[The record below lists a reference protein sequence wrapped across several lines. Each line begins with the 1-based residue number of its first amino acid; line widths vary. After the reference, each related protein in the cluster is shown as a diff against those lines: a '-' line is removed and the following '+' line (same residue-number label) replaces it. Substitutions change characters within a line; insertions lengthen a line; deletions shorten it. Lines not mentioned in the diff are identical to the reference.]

1 VTPGWIFYSNVAR
14 ARASLLERRA
24 LHMNIYVA
32 LSQIIVILSLSS
44 HRPGSFCDVH
54 VPGPQFDMSPL
65 ELIKEYCV
73 WFFICCHTSTY
84 PKLTLT
90 ITPISVF
97 PSLYHSSL
105 AQRLL
110 IASHILPFW
119 QGRIELIHARYYE
132 KNKFSDCTIA
142 CCNHAA
148 HFAHH

>member
-1 VTPGWIFYSNVAR
+1 
-14 ARASLLERRA
+14 
-24 LHMNIYVA
+24 MNIYVA

-44 HRPGSFCDVH
+44 HHPGSLCDVH

-84 PKLTLT
+84 PRLTLT

-110 IASHILPFW
+110 IASHISPFW
-119 QGRIELIHARYYE
+119 QGRIELIMQDSMRRINSVIVPQLAVTTLLTSITIRENPWARHTPE
-132 KNKFSDCTIA
+132 LLFKTTRD
-142 CCNHAA
+142 
-148 HFAHH
+148 